1 MDRVEDEFLPMGGF
15 YRPGKRA
22 VEGVVMATI
31 VWVTCPKCEGQF
43 YCKSGDFEDSEHRL
57 LCPYCNAEFLF
68 KESPKVR
75 R

>member
-1 MDRVEDEFLPMGGF
+1 
-15 YRPGKRA
+15 
-22 VEGVVMATI
+22 MATI

-43 YCKSGDFEDSEHRL
+43 YCKSGDFEDSEHPL